1 MQKHKIISSGLII
14 IKCLIPDWPRVSA
27 IIRQCLVCFSCHK
40 SLFTFDPQVSLVSFA
55 TYVLSD
61 ENNVLDSK
69 KAFVSLS
76 YFNIL
81 RFPLSML
88 PMMISQMVQVG
99 PFRHFFLKFWFY
111 KHACSE

>member
-1 MQKHKIISSGLII
+1 M
-14 IKCLIPDWPRVSA
+14 
-27 IIRQCLVCFSCHK
+27 
-40 SLFTFDPQVSLVSFA
+40 SFA

-61 ENNVLDSK
+61 EKNVLDSK

-99 PFRHFFLKFWFY
+99 AYSRIFLKY
-111 KHACSE
+111 SSA